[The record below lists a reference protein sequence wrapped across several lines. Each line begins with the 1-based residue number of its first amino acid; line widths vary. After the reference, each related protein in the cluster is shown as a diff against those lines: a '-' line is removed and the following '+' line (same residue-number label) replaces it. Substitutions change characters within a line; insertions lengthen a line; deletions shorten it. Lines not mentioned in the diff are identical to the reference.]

1 MTSAPLVAN
10 RRSRRFPGCPPKR
23 LALCAALAAV
33 LGTAGAQAQTAPAQA
48 DDGTVYLSPLVT
60 QADETDPYA
69 EPAADSAI
77 SADAIDLFGGQ
88 NLDDVLRSTAGTF
101 TRDNPQNPGVAV
113 NIRGLE
119 GSGRVNMTIDGIRQ
133 NFRFAG
139 HEAQGFT
146 YVDPALLAGIDVS
159 RGAVSGVGGAGAL
172 AGSVNFRTLG
182 ADDILGGGRD
192 AGGFA
197 ALNWGDNGSGFAPV
211 AAGAAR
217 WGAISLAAAVSRRSP
232 DDYDNGDGVE
242 VPGTA
247 QDLTSGL
254 IKFEYRPS
262 ETHRLSLGGLY
273 YDNDFLANSYNQ
285 NIDSRQYTAGY
296 AYTPG
301 TDWVNLRVNAYRS
314 DVTMTYDDAPGIPTG
329 GTAMGR
335 VIEDVGT
342 GFDVSNTS
350 RLGSNL
356 TTTYGVEYFDDDVDV
371 VNSAAVPDR
380 GVNPSGESS
389 IGGVFADT
397 RLSVGITDVI
407 VGLRYDR
414 FTLKGHGS
422 VTAGNPLGMP
432 EGPYTVDRSD
442 GRFNPKLTLAL
453 NPADWVQPYVS
464 WSKTFRP
471 PTISETMT
479 GGSHPASGGPPQSF
493 FPNPFLKPETSRGW
507 EAGANFLAGPALTAD
522 DSLRVK
528 LGYFHNR
535 VEDYITAV
543 MGQGVYFGNNP
554 GTSTVK
560 GVELE
565 GGYDAGFVFANL
577 SYTHTDSDL
586 PAQVN
591 GFGAQ
596 SYVPDDVV
604 SATIG
609 TRLLERRLTLG
620 TRYYKVS
627 RSFIGDINAY
637 DGDPWDPGYHLVDL
651 FANYV
656 FGNGTELRANVSNLL
671 DEAYTPVLSTPAGG
685 SEIDTGRGRTV
696 SLTAKFRF

>member
-1 MTSAPLVAN
+1 MTSLTFVAN
-10 RRSRRFPGCPPKR
+10 RPHPFAPALASRAPAR
-23 LALCAALAAV
+23 LATALITILAA
-33 LGTAGAQAQTAPAQA
+33 AGAYAQA
-48 DDGTVYLSPLVT
+48 PEQPAPGTVYLSPLVT
-60 QADETDPYA
+60 QADEEDPYA
-69 EPAADSAI
+69 EPAAESTI

-119 GSGRVNMTIDGIRQ
+119 GSGRVNMMIDGVRQ
-133 NFRFAG
+133 NFRFTG

-172 AGSVNFRTLG
+172 GGAVNFRTLG
-182 ADDILGGGRD
+182 ADDILSPGRT
-192 AGGFA
+192 AGGFM
-197 ALNWGDNGSGFAPV
+197 ALNYGDNGAGFAPV

-217 WGAISLAAAVSRRSP
+217 FGTVSLAAAVSQRSP
-232 DDYDNGDGVE
+232 DNYDNGDGLE
-242 VPGTA
+242 VPGTE
-247 QDLTSGL
+247 QDLLSGL
-254 IKFEYRPS
+254 VKFEYRPS
-262 ETHRLSLGGLY
+262 ADHRLTLGGIY

-285 NIDSRQYTAGY
+285 NVDSKQYTANY

-301 TDWVNLRVNAYRS
+301 TDLVDLRVNAYRS
-314 DVTMTYDDAPGIPTG
+314 DVTMTYSDAPGIPTG
-329 GTAMGR
+329 GTALGR

-342 GFDVSNTS
+342 GFDISNTS
-350 RLGSNL
+350 RLGSNVAIN
-356 TTTYGVEYFDDDVDV
+356 YGIEYFQDDVDV

-397 RLSVGITDVI
+397 RVRFGIADVI
-407 VGLRYDR
+407 LGLRYDR
-414 FTLKGHGS
+414 YTVEGRGS

-432 EGPYTVDRSD
+432 EGPYVVDRSD

-479 GGSHPASGGPPQSF
+479 GGSHPPSGGPPQSF
-493 FPNPFLKPETSRGW
+493 FPNPFIKPETSRGW
-507 EAGANFLAGPALTAD
+507 EAGANFTSGPAFTAD

-535 VEDYITAV
+535 VDDYITAI

-560 GVELE
+560 GIELE

-586 PAQVN
+586 PSQVN

-596 SYVPDDVV
+596 SYVPDDVL

-609 TRLLERRLTLG
+609 ARLIERRLTLG

-627 RSFIGDINAY
+627 RSFIGEINAPA
-637 DGDPWDPGYHLVDL
+637 GDPWEPGYGLVDL

-656 FGNGTELRANVSNLL
+656 FTNGTELRANVSNLG
-671 DEAYTPVLSTPAGG
+671 DKAYTPVLSTPAGG
-685 SEIDTGRGRTV
+685 TDLDTGRGRTV
-696 SLTAKFRF
+696 SVTAKFRF